1 MNIVA
6 PWLMFGAAVAVLS
19 FLAHKNWIKYSKS
32 KGHQEHVENPRKA
45 A

>member
-1 MNIVA
+1 MNIAA

-19 FLAHKNWIKYSKS
+19 FLARRNWIKYSKS
-32 KGHQEHVENPRKA
+32 KAHQGHVENPRTA